1 MAAPPL
7 PPSLHI
13 SDFFERK
20 RRLAYHFSWLAMT
33 LLLVQLAVG
42 FVPNFFGQPR
52 PALSDGGLSLFYRC
66 LSQEE
71 PDTSRFL
78 LLDSA
83 MKPQGEPLHLLDYA
97 SAVLQEGRD
106 ITVFYGS
113 RVSLLTDGKNARAI
127 ELGQKWDVLSVLR
140 DPGREAVWI
149 FGWNEGT
156 IVARRRDHG
165 LWGPEIPIAPSG
177 IVERL
182 SSSLEGSDGPLVSWR
197 EKESSK
203 VHSAIY
209 DGQGFVPRPEFEIG
223 AESQF
228 WDTAIARGRIVL
240 IYYHRD
246 DRHYD
251 AVTLRVE
258 CCPGCAAPLPPHK
271 IQFADPVLL
280 FGRKITGLAILRTD
294 DQLRLF
300 LTRPTRIVWAS
311 LPAATVEPE
320 GGGAKLLVLEV
331 HSLWRNVVGSIAPT
345 LLLFCSAALVFLGF
359 TLLRER
365 SRAVAATPAPE
376 PPEAALS
383 ARTMAYLLD
392 LILLWPVFVAVVGVL
407 DIPVDDLNDPHFLW
421 ILLVGAGIEFLYHF
435 AMEWGLGWTIGK
447 KIIGLRV
454 TGMDGNRPG
463 CRGALLRNL
472 VRLVDG
478 TLPFSWILGMG
489 AMLRTQ
495 RPQRLGDF
503 VGRTI
508 VVRE

>member
-7 PPSLHI
+7 PPSLHV

-20 RRLAYHFSWLAMT
+20 RRLAYHFAWLAMT

-52 PALSDGGLSLFYRC
+52 PAPADGGLSLFYRC

-71 PDTSRFL
+71 TDTSRFL
-78 LLDSA
+78 LLDPA
-83 MKPQGEPLHLLDYA
+83 MKPKGEPLHLLDNA
-97 SAVLQEGRD
+97 SAVLLEGSD
-106 ITVFYGS
+106 VTVFYGS
-113 RVSLLTDGKNARAI
+113 RVSVLTDGKNARAV

-149 FGWNEGT
+149 FGWNEGK
-156 IVARRRDHG
+156 IVARRRENG
-165 LWGPEIPIAPSG
+165 LWGPELPLATSG
-177 IVERL
+177 IVDRL
-182 SSSLEGSDGPLVSWR
+182 SSSVDGSAGPLVSWR
-197 EKESSK
+197 EKDSSK
-203 VHSAIY
+203 VRSAFY
-209 DGQGFVPRPEFEIG
+209 DGRDFVARPEFEIG

-228 WDTAIARGRIVL
+228 WDTALARGRVVL
-240 IYYHRD
+240 VYYHRD

-258 CCPGCAAPLPPHK
+258 CCPSCAAPLPPHK

-280 FGRKITGLAILRTD
+280 FGRKITGLAMLLTGER
-294 DQLRLF
+294 LRLV
-300 LTRPTRIVWAS
+300 LTRPTRIVWTS

-320 GGGAKLLVLEV
+320 AGAAAKLQVLEV
-331 HSLWRNVVGSIAPT
+331 HALWRNVVGSIAPT
-345 LLLFCSAALVFLGF
+345 LLLFCSAALIFLGL

-365 SRAVAATPAPE
+365 SRAAAASPE
-376 PPEAALS
+376 PAEAALS

-392 LILLWPVFVAVVGVL
+392 LILLWPVFIAVVGVL
-407 DIPVDDLNDPHFLW
+407 DIPVDDLNDPRFLW
-421 ILLVGAGIEFLYHF
+421 IVLLGVAIEFVYHF
-435 AMEWGLGWTIGK
+435 AMEWGLGWTVGK
-447 KIIGLRV
+447 KVIGIRV
-454 TGMDGNRPG
+454 TDMDGDRLG

-489 AMLRTQ
+489 TMLRTK
-495 RPQRLGDF
+495 RSQRLGDF